1 MLRKIYL
8 VCLWITVIVSP
19 SFAVDL
25 ESRLNGLEEVLKKQQ
40 KTIEEQQKMIEQLK
54 GELATVKRHE
64 VAAVPEK
71 TPAIAPGEGE
81 KLPTA
86 GQVQAPATKKGSK
99 ISGISGLFGGS
110 FMTNPYISFVLNTNF
125 YSSSINERELKN
137 RGIPGYSILGFD
149 QKKGFNISEGEL
161 FLFAPV
167 DPYFN
172 LYANIPFT
180 ENGASLE
187 EAYFITTAL
196 PEGLQAKGGKFKS
209 GISRLN
215 AQHPHAWDFADAPL
229 IYRAF
234 MGNEGIIEKGAQIT
248 YLPSLPIYT
257 LLGIEVLQG
266 ENEVMFNQN
275 ATGGPHAFTGFV
287 KTSFDFGDYSTLL
300 FGPYIVGGQTRTSTV
315 SEGILSRGNSALYG
329 FETVYKW
336 KPSKYRSFLLQ
347 AEYVLRNQ
355 DGMLE
360 DANLG
365 TSSRFTRSQDGVYIQ
380 GLYQMDRWRF
390 GARYDR
396 LSLFKNDYMLAG
408 VSQDFGSNPW
418 RLTGALEFNPSEF
431 TRIRLQYNYDRSG
444 NDGRTNNEVFLQ
456 FILGIGAH
464 AAHAF

>member
-1 MLRKIYL
+1 MFTRVCFI
-8 VCLWITVIVSP
+8 CLWITVIVSP

-54 GELATVKRHE
+54 CELATVKKHE
-64 VAAVPEK
+64 VSVVPEK
-71 TPAIAPGEGE
+71 TPAIVLGAGET
-81 KLPTA
+81 LPTA
-86 GQVQAPATKKGSK
+86 GRVQAPASEKDPKM
-99 ISGISGLFGGS
+99 SGISGLFGGS

-209 GISRLN
+209 GISRFN
-215 AQHPHAWDFADAPL
+215 AQHPHAWDFADASL

-234 MGNEGIIEKGAQIT
+234 MGNEGIIEKGAQFT
-248 YLPSLPIYT
+248 YLPSLPLYT
-257 LLGIEVLQG
+257 MLGIEVLQG

-300 FGPYIVGGQTRTSTV
+300 FGPYVVGGQTRTSTV
-315 SEGILSRGNSALYG
+315 SDGTFFRGNSALYG

-347 AEYVLRNQ
+347 GEYVLRNQ
-355 DGMLE
+355 SGTLE

-365 TSSRFTRSQDGVYIQ
+365 ISSRLTRSQDGVYVQ
-380 GLYQMDRWRF
+380 GLYQMERWRF

-408 VSQDFGSNPW
+408 IPQSFGSNPW

-431 TRIRLQYNYDRSG
+431 SRLRLQYNYDRSG
-444 NDGRTNNEVFLQ
+444 IDGKTNNEIFLQ

-464 AAHAF
+464 SAHAF